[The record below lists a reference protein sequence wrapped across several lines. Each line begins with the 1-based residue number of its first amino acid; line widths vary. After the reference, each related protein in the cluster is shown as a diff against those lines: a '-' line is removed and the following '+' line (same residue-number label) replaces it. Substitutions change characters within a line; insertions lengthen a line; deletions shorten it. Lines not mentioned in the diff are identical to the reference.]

1 VENVNNFWSVA
12 SLAFLLGALCGAF
25 LYHVMSGAKSRSDK
39 LASNLD
45 QLQQEQKEY
54 QQRVSEHFATSAHL
68 INKLTDT
75 YRDVHEHLANSADEL
90 CKDEEVRNRLSDS
103 LLGSNALLSGKVS
116 KRRNERTPPLE
127 QPKDYAPKSSPDEQ
141 GALAAEEYD
150 LNTTTEPAPEP
161 DAEKK

>member
-1 VENVNNFWSVA
+1 MEEMNNLWSVA
-12 SLAFLLGALCGAF
+12 SLAFLFGALCGAF
-25 LYHVMSGAKSRSDK
+25 FYHVMSGTKFRNDR
-39 LASNLD
+39 LASDLD
-45 QLQQEQKEY
+45 QLRQEHKDY
-54 QQRVSEHFATSAHL
+54 QQRVGEHFAASAHL

-75 YRDVHEHLANSADEL
+75 YRDVHEHLANSADDL
-90 CKDEEVRNRLSDS
+90 CRDEEVRNRLSDS
-103 LLGSNALLSGKVS
+103 LLSSNALLSGKIS

-150 LNTTTEPAPEP
+150 LTGPASET

>member
-1 VENVNNFWSVA
+1 MEEMNNFWSVA
-12 SLAFLLGALCGAF
+12 SLAFLFGALCGA
-25 LYHVMSGAKSRSDK
+25 LIYHVASGSKSRNDK
-39 LASNLD
+39 LASDLD
-45 QLQQEQKEY
+45 QLRQEHKDY
-54 QQRVSEHFATSAHL
+54 QQRVGEHFAASAHL

-75 YRDVHEHLANSADEL
+75 YRDVHEHLANSADDL
-90 CKDEEVRNRLSDS
+90 CRDEEVRNRLSDS
-103 LLGSNALLSGKVS
+103 LLGSNALLSGKIS

-150 LNTTTEPAPEP
+150 LSGPASET